1 MIKTGFNVRNDKHIK
16 WWLRW
21 RLGNTIF
28 NYQHVL
34 REFWGFV
41 FVWLTLR
48 GWARKRELEREGEEG
63 RRAGGGTPT
72 ISATRALI
80 HSWSQGPRDP
90 FTLPVSHLLA
100 LSHQTQYLHTNI
112 RGHPQI
118 IAQGELCLRK
128 MNWIAL
134 QKNEVNCACR
144 WGEPCLWRMSLS
156 SITHNS
162 WNELHTQN
170 MRSWHIP
177 KIRGPLEQ

>member
-1 MIKTGFNVRNDKHIK
+1 MVALKTRKHNIQ
-16 WWLRW
+16 LPACAE
-21 RLGNTIF
+21 G
-28 NYQHVL
+28 VL
-34 REFWGFV
+34 R
-41 FVWLTLR
+41 LR
-48 GWARKRELEREGEEG
+48 LCVANTKRVSKEEG
-63 RRAGGGTPT
+63 AWEGRGGGKKSRGRNSNHFCNKGINPFMK
-72 ISATRALI
+72 
-80 HSWSQGPRDP
+80 P

-128 MNWIAL
+128 MNWVAL

-156 SITHNS
+156 SIMHNS